1 MNKKLIEVCDLNFEN
16 ILSNISL
23 EIFES
28 DFIAIVGSNCGG
40 NTTLVKLLLNI
51 LKPTSGKI
59 QYFENIKNKIGYV
72 PQNATST
79 DGIFPATVEE
89 IIKSTFINKT
99 SIFKK
104 ISNQEK
110 DYINFLMKSFDIEN
124 LKSELFAELSGG
136 QKQRVMIVRALVN
149 KPKVLILDEPDIGL
163 DKISQT
169 NFINNLIKINKEN
182 KTTIIFVTHHLGM
195 IEKYVTKTFCIDGIL
210 K

>member
-1 MNKKLIEVCDLNFEN
+1 MNEKIIDVCNISFEN
-16 ILSNISL
+16 VLTNISL
-23 EIFES
+23 EIFET
-28 DFIAIVGSNCGG
+28 DFIAIIGSNGG
-40 NTTLVKLLLNI
+40 GKTTFVKLLLNI
-51 LKPTSGKI
+51 LKPSSGKI
-59 QYFENIKNKIGYV
+59 QFYKNIKNKIAYV
-72 PQNATST
+72 PQSATST

-89 IIKSTFINKT
+89 IIKSAFINKT

-136 QKQRVMIVRALVN
+136 QKQRVMIVRALAN
-149 KPKVLILDEPDIGL
+149 KPKILILDEPDMGL